1 MLKVL
6 GKKLR
11 FVTELTEGNIFQAKE
26 ATITGEVRHLEWVKE
41 NSNDLVPSRPSENHS
56 VVSYGPK
63 KI

>member
-1 MLKVL
+1 VLKVL

-41 NSNDLVPSRPSENHS
+41 NFA
-56 VVSYGPK
+56 VSDTG
-63 KI
+63 